1 VKLAFGYK
9 SDVGRKR
16 SNNQDSFVVL
26 ERADLGNRLDGLMI
40 IADGMGGM
48 GGGEVASGIVVRT
61 LPEAVGNFLV
71 ERSGSQTPID
81 TVGLLRD
88 AISRANDNVRHQR
101 LEREEYSSMGTT
113 CVAAIVNDD
122 MLTIGNLGDSRAYL
136 LRNGELRQITEDHSL
151 VWQEVKAGRMT
162 PEQAR
167 HNPFRNQITQGIG
180 LNVKAESDV
189 GTISLTD
196 GDTVLLCS
204 DGLTTEVPDSEIAYL
219 LASAPEAQTAC
230 DLLVQLALDNGG
242 SDNVTA
248 IVLRCGFFV
257 PLAPLP
263 NFDRDREDEDPTD
276 THQNWRSET
285 RPSVG
290 EHTGSGED
298 AWSSLRSR
306 SVTQPTSQ
314 PMSSQPIR
322 NRGIHPAVTFA
333 LLTVAIAEGVLLGA
347 LWLNRHPSAAES
359 KPPSSRPTLLPAATR
374 LVYDKPIGIY
384 SQLPLWGGCLQ
395 IEPSGNLLVV
405 GISPALPGD
414 TEPGQPVRSGH
425 ILRLTPGGSSLSV
438 VTNGYE
444 LPALPAR
451 EKRVDGTLK
460 PPKVSTASPVLVL
473 DSVGNRY
480 QLLPAKKVIEKYSP
494 DGVRVNDD
502 IGSGFLTA
510 PENIAVDSK
519 GSIYVIDNLQLKKIT
534 AHEPAAAAIPPAQ

>member
-1 VKLAFGYK
+1 MKLSFGYK
-9 SDVGRKR
+9 TDVGRKR

-26 ERADLGNRLDGLMI
+26 ERADLGNRLDGLLI
-40 IADGMGGM
+40 VADGMGGM

-61 LPEAVGNFLV
+61 LPEAIGNFLV
-71 ERSGSQTPID
+71 DRNGSQSPID
-81 TVGLLRD
+81 TVSLLRD

-122 MLTIGNLGDSRAYL
+122 VLTIGNLGDSRAYL

-167 HNPFRNQITQGIG
+167 HNPFRNQITQGVG

-189 GTISLTD
+189 GTIALVD

-248 IVLRCGFFV
+248 IVLRCGSFI

-263 NFDRDREDEDPTD
+263 DFESEHEDEDPTD
-276 THQNWRSET
+276 THQNWRNAL
-285 RPSVG
+285 RPPEG
-290 EHTGSGED
+290 QKRGTAEQEWPIPQTGRASGE
-298 AWSSLRSR
+298 ALQPVKSSR
-306 SVTQPTSQ
+306 
-314 PMSSQPIR
+314 
-322 NRGIHPAVTFA
+322 IHPAITFV
-333 LLTVAIAEGVLLGA
+333 LLTIAIAEGILLSS
-347 LWLNRHPSAAES
+347 LWLNRHPAPAENRL
-359 KPPSSRPTLLPAATR
+359 PPSVPTASSIPTR
-374 LVYDKPIGIY
+374 LVYDKPIVIY
-384 SQLPLWGGCLQ
+384 TQLPLWGGCLQ
-395 IEPSGNLLVV
+395 IEPGGNLLVV
-405 GISPALPGD
+405 GILRSDSSD
-414 TEPGQPVRSGH
+414 TEQKPVGRNGQ
-425 ILRLTPGGSSLSV
+425 ILRLTPGGASLSV
-438 VTNGYE
+438 VTNGFE
-444 LPALPAR
+444 LPPQPGR
-451 EKRVDGTLK
+451 EKRGDGSLK
-460 PPKVSTASPVLVL
+460 PPKAPIASPVLVL

-480 QLLPAKKVIEKYSP
+480 QLLPTKKVIEKYSP

-502 IGSGFLTA
+502 IGSGFMTA
-510 PENIAVDSK
+510 PVNIAVDK
-519 GSIYVIDNLQLKKIT
+519 QGSIYVIDNLQLKKIT
-534 AHEPAAAAIPPAQ
+534 AREPASIPVSLPALDMH